1 MDINKYALFVDVAET
16 GNFTKT
22 GERMGYT
29 QPGVS
34 HILKSME
41 AELGFPLFIR
51 TRHGISLTSNA
62 EAILPIVRNML
73 SINEQLEQTISE
85 RTGNRASDHRFFC
98 QHLQKLASYSHS
110 CLSKRLSRHRDRT
123 ARRRHR

>member
-73 SINEQLEQTISE
+73 SILLFFLLYAFLGYISFP
-85 RTGNRASDHRFFC
+85 R
-98 QHLQKLASYSHS
+98 HLHG
-110 CLSKRLSRHRDRT
+110 T
-123 ARRRHR
+123 